1 MISDEQVTE
10 VLRLTGEFFRQSIRR
25 RESDLA
31 VGEGALLGILR
42 MRGETTAGELCEI
55 LRVGSGRIANLLKH
69 TEAKGYIVRKK
80 SEEDRRKVLVSIT
93 PSGLRESEK
102 RGNRIRS
109 NLRRTLERLGEEE
122 TENILRL
129 LRKII
134 EQNNEEIKEGR

>member
-1 MISDEQVTE
+1 MISEEQVTE

-25 RESDLA
+25 GESELA
-31 VGEGALLGILR
+31 MGENALLGILR

-69 TEAKGYIVRKK
+69 TEAKGYIVRKR

-93 PSGLRESEK
+93 QSGLKECEK
-102 RGNRIRS
+102 RGNRLRG
-109 NLRRTLERLGEEE
+109 NLRSTLERLGEEE
-122 TENILRL
+122 TEHILRL

-134 EQNNEEIKEGR
+134 EQNNGEM

>member
-42 MRGETTAGELCEI
+42 MRGETTARELCEI

-109 NLRRTLERLGEEE
+109 NLRRTLERLG
-122 TENILRL
+122 
-129 LRKII
+129 
-134 EQNNEEIKEGR
+134 KE

>member
-69 TEAKGYIVRKK
+69 TEAKGYIRKK